1 MKTVANFESILNPL
15 GHSFTYHVFDHENP
29 NDANSFWHYHP
40 EIELVYISGGSGKR
54 QIGMH
59 LSNYFDGDLI
69 LIGSQVPHSGF
80 TESFSDFR
88 KEIVI
93 QFKPDFLGNAI
104 SNVHEFKLISSLFE
118 RAKQGVVFS
127 GEIKKDVGLRMEGIQ
142 FENQLERLLTLIKI
156 LNDLALSNERTLLNA
171 ESYSLSTNFKDN
183 ERIKLIFNYIRQNF
197 SREVSLPDIASII
210 HMTPQSFC
218 RFFKKSTKKTFVQ
231 FLNEYRMNHAIK
243 LLIDTDLDIKTISY
257 ETGFNNLSNF
267 FRVFKRT
274 TGFTPEAYRK
284 NLIT

>member
-243 LLIDTDLDIKTISY
+243 LLIDTDLDIKTICY

-284 NLIT
+284 NLTT

>member
-1 MKTVANFESILNPL
+1 
-15 GHSFTYHVFDHENP
+15 
-29 NDANSFWHYHP
+29 
-40 EIELVYISGGSGKR
+40 
-54 QIGMH
+54 
-59 LSNYFDGDLI
+59 
-69 LIGSQVPHSGF
+69 
-80 TESFSDFR
+80 
-88 KEIVI
+88 
-93 QFKPDFLGNAI
+93 
-104 SNVHEFKLISSLFE
+104 
-118 RAKQGVVFS
+118 
-127 GEIKKDVGLRMEGIQ
+127 MEGIQ

-243 LLIDTDLDIKTISY
+243 LLIDTDLDIKTICY

-284 NLIT
+284 NLTT

>member
-284 NLIT
+284 NLTT